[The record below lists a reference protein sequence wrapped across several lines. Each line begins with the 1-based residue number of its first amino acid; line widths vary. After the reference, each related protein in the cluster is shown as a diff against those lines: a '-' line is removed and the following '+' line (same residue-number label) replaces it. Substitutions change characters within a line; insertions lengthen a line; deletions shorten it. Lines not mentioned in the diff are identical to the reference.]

1 MRRYVLMSTV
11 ALMAF
16 ALPHYAQAASAGQT
30 QPPRAAASPDTATQ
44 QFVRKAATGNIF
56 EIQAAQ
62 TAEQKVS
69 NPAYRDFAQMIITDH
84 TNMGDR
90 LKNVVK
96 NVPGLQLPQALD
108 QKDQQELQKLKTEG
122 GATFERQYRANQI
135 DDHQQDIKL
144 FQNYADNGTNP
155 QLKTWADQEV
165 SMLQKHLDRA
175 EALPMPQVTTGA
187 LPSGRQAV
195 NQIPSNASPA
205 TTPHVSSAQYL
216 VNAASNVVKT
226 MQKDPQLASLLK
238 KAKGLYI
245 VPEFGQG
252 ALVVGAHGGTEL
264 VTVQHNGT
272 WSDPAF
278 YDMGGISVGPQI
290 GAAGGSI
297 AFLLMSQGAVNAFKS
312 GNDFSLNAN
321 AGLSVVNYSA
331 GTQASWGKGDIIMWT
346 DTSGAYIG
354 ATISVTDINWD
365 NAYNQTYY
373 RRDVDM
379 TDIMNGKVRNAGADP
394 LRQELANT

>member
-175 EALPMPQVTTGA
+175 EALPMPQVTNRR
-187 LPSGRQAV
+187 PAV
-195 NQIPSNASPA
+195 R
-205 TTPHVSSAQYL
+205 
-216 VNAASNVVKT
+216 K
-226 MQKDPQLASLLK
+226 
-238 KAKGLYI
+238 
-245 VPEFGQG
+245 
-252 ALVVGAHGGTEL
+252 
-264 VTVQHNGT
+264 
-272 WSDPAF
+272 
-278 YDMGGISVGPQI
+278 
-290 GAAGGSI
+290 AGGQPDPFERQSCNDAPCQQCSI
-297 AFLLMSQGAVNAFKS
+297 S
-312 GNDFSLNAN
+312 GERRVKRRQDDAEGP
-321 AGLSVVNYSA
+321 AARKPVEE
-331 GTQASWGKGDIIMWT
+331 GKG
-346 DTSGAYIG
+346 SLHRA
-354 ATISVTDINWD
+354 
-365 NAYNQTYY
+365 
-373 RRDVDM
+373 
-379 TDIMNGKVRNAGADP
+379 
-394 LRQELANT
+394 